1 MSPSELPQV
10 ALLDSDI
17 ITYRVG
23 FASEE
28 EDEKFALA
36 RVKDLVFQIVYDDLK
51 CEDYKAYITG
61 SGNFRHE
68 VAKTVPYKGNRKDL
82 KRPKHYQAI
91 RDHLERL
98 GAIKVEGMEADDAI
112 AIEAQKGNFWI
123 CSIDKDL
130 DQLTG
135 WHYNF
140 VKREKYWVTEW
151 DGMVSFYSQILTGD
165 RIDNV
170 QGLKGIGVAKAAKI
184 LKDCKTEKELYDA
197 CLKAY
202 DGDAERVLENGRLL
216 WLLRT
221 PQQVWSPPSS

>member
-1 MSPSELPQV
+1 MSPSELPKV
-10 ALLDSDI
+10 ALLDADI

-23 FASEE
+23 FASET

-36 RVKDLVFQIVYDDLK
+36 RVKDLVFQIVYDDLQ

-61 SGNFRHE
+61 SGNFRYE

-82 KRPKHYQAI
+82 KRPQHYQAI

-112 AIEAQKGNFWI
+112 AIEAQKDNYWI

-140 VKREKYWVTEW
+140 VKREKYWVSEW
-151 DGMVSFYSQILTGD
+151 DGLVSFYTQILTGD

-170 QGLKGIGVAKAAKI
+170 QGLKGVGPVKAAK
-184 LKDCKTEKELYDA
+184 LLQDCKTEKELYDA

-202 DGDAERVLENGRLL
+202 EGDEERVLENGRLL

-221 PQQVWSPPSS
+221 PQQVWSQPSS